1 MSDLGELPRVAV
13 NGQEIPAQA
22 IAAEAQNHPAP
33 DAAQAWQAAAE
44 ALVVRRLLLD
54 EAERLEIAPGEI
66 QDQEGRVLDQDEAR
80 IEALLAAEVR
90 TPEADEATARR
101 YYEIHRDRF
110 VSAPLVE
117 AEHILF
123 AAKPDDSLAYG
134 LATGDARTTIRQLQR
149 DPSAFADLARRH
161 SACPSKEQGGN
172 LGQIGAGQ
180 TVPEF
185 EGALFSLGEGELHAE
200 PVKTRFG
207 VHVIRAGRRQ
217 EARELPFELVR
228 DRIGQYLEEASWRR
242 AVSQYLSVLAAQAK
256 IEGVSLA
263 AAESPLV
270 Q

>member
-1 MSDLGELPRVAV
+1 MADLADLPRVAV
-13 NGQEIPAQA
+13 NGHEIPPQA
-22 IAAEAQNHPAP
+22 IAAEAQHHPAG
-33 DAAQAWQAAAE
+33 DAAIAWEAAAE

-54 EAERLEIAPGEI
+54 EAERLEIAPGELH
-66 QDQEGRVLDQDEAR
+66 DGGGRVLDPDEAR
-80 IEALLAAEVR
+80 IEALLAAQVR

-101 YYEIHRDRF
+101 YYDLHKDRF
-110 VSAPLVE
+110 TAPALVE

-123 AAKPDDSLAYG
+123 AAAPDDSLARG
-134 LATGDARTTIRQLQR
+134 LATGDARTTIRRLQQ
-149 DPSAFADLARRH
+149 DPAAFAELAQRH

-172 LGQIGAGQ
+172 LGQIGPGQ

-185 EGALFSLGEGELHAE
+185 EAALFSLGEGELFPD

-217 EARELPFELVR
+217 DAQQLPFEAVQE
-228 DRIGQYLEEASWRR
+228 RIAGYLEEASWRR

-256 IEGVSLA
+256 IEGVALA
-263 AAESPLV
+263 AAEGPLV